1 MIKIAAFIV
10 PQDEIRKKILNLKK
24 KVKKIYGE
32 QPYLSHPPHCTLFTM
47 NVSNQILKF
56 KKNFKN
62 INIRSNYKNT
72 LLIKKTGIF
81 ANIDKL
87 YGILKK

>member
-32 QPYLSHPPHCTLFTM
+32 QPYLSHLPHCTLFTM
-47 NVSNQILKF
+47 YASIL
-56 KKNFKN
+56 
-62 INIRSNYKNT
+62 
-72 LLIKKTGIF
+72 
-81 ANIDKL
+81 
-87 YGILKK
+87 